1 MLISALASL
10 PEVRLCR
17 RTAPAEISQR
27 ENIVPYYECVFITR
41 QDISAPQVEAL
52 TDQFA
57 KVVEDNGGT
66 VPKRE
71 YWGLRSLAYRIR
83 KNRKGHYML
92 LNIDAPAPAVHEME
106 RQMLLNEDIIRQ
118 LTVRVETLQEGP
130 SAMMQSRASRD
141 DRPRREDRFREGPRE
156 DRFRED
162 RPRGDRS
169 ERRPTVEDEGPAG
182 TAPTIPAPQ
191 DQE

>member
-1 MLISALASL
+1 MPA
-10 PEVRLCR
+10 
-17 RTAPAEISQR
+17 TAPAETSQR
-27 ENIVPYYECVFITR
+27 ENSVPYYECVFITR
-41 QDISAPQVEAL
+41 QDVSAPQVEAL
-52 TDQFA
+52 TDHFA

-66 VPKRE
+66 VAKRE
-71 YWGLRSLAYRIR
+71 YWGLRGLAYRIR
-83 KNRKGHYML
+83 KNRKGHYTL

-106 RQMLLNEDIIRQ
+106 RQMRLNEDVVRQ

-130 SAMMQSRASRD
+130 SAMMQSRTSRD
-141 DRPRREDRFREGPRE
+141 DRPRRDERFREGSRE

-169 ERRPTVEDEGPAG
+169 ERRPLAEDEGSAGAVPAI
-182 TAPTIPAPQ
+182 TVLQ